1 MLTDTVPLACSD
13 TMFIE
18 LILKAPFT
26 TKLVCFFRQLK
37 CIRSLLN
44 KKYSVDPVGA
54 AWSASTLFVYTRVL
68 VNKFSIYV
76 QQTT

>member
-18 LILKAPFT
+18 LILKAPIT
-26 TKLVCFFRQLK
+26 TKVVCFFRLLK
-37 CIRSLLN
+37 CFRSLLN
-44 KKYSVDPVGA
+44 KKYSVDQVGA
-54 AWSASTLFVYTRVL
+54 AWSGSTLFVDTRAL
-68 VNKFSIYV
+68 VNNFRIYV